1 MSLLDYSSQIVWH
14 QPWWLWLSLLP
25 VLALFLQYFT
35 VRVSL
40 PVKYFE
46 PKMSHWYLNH
56 DKSFIRFKIKQFAV
70 NFSFWLMLSVAL
82 SGPEYAE
89 VFVKHNADSGSGN
102 AVLVVLDV
110 SQTMNV
116 RDVPPSRLIRAK
128 NELLL
133 LIDELRPGER
143 LGVILF
149 AGSSHLL
156 FPLTHDKVSM
166 RFYVNQIKAG
176 LLPVAG
182 SEFVRPLKLADEIL
196 AQSVSDRYSSAIL
209 LMSDGDV
216 QDMVASLSEIKKL
229 NIKTPIYTI
238 GFGESQGS
246 PVPSISDD
254 SVWQKATSGTVVM
267 SNRNDTFLSDISAL
281 TNAGSLPYSDDNND
295 IDQIRAAFNTDSLR
309 HNSNITD
316 TNWVQLYHLFL
327 FIALIL
333 FFYKMLLHEGY

>member
-1 MSLLDYSSQIVWH
+1 MSLLDFSSQIVWH
-14 QPWWLWLSLLP
+14 QPWWFLLSLLP
-25 VLALFLQYFT
+25 FLALFLQYFT

-46 PKMSHWYLNH
+46 PQMSHWYLNH
-56 DKSFIRFKIKQFAV
+56 DKSFIRSKIKQFSV

-89 VFVKHNADSGSGN
+89 VFVKHNTDSSSGN
-102 AVLVVLDV
+102 GVLVVLDV

-116 RDVPPSRLIRAK
+116 RDVSPSRLIRAK

-133 LIDELRPGER
+133 LIDALRPGER
-143 LGVILF
+143 LGVVLF

-156 FPLTHDKVSM
+156 FPLTHDKESM
-166 RFYVNQIKAG
+166 RFYTNQIKTD

-182 SEFVRPLKLADEIL
+182 SDFIKALKLADKTL
-196 AQSVSDRYSSAIL
+196 GQSVTDQYSSAIL

-216 QDMVASLSEIKKL
+216 EDMKVSLAELKNL
-229 NIKTPIYTI
+229 NLKTPIYTI
-238 GFGESQGS
+238 GFGETQDA
-246 PVPSISDD
+246 PVPSISDG
-254 SVWQKATSGTVVM
+254 SLWQKAADGAVVT
-267 SNRNDTFLSDISAL
+267 SNRNDAFLSEISAL
-281 TNAGSLPYSDDNND
+281 TNASYLPYSDDSKD
-295 IDQIRAAFNTDSLR
+295 IDQIRAEFNNADVN
-309 HNSNITD
+309 HKNNITN